1 MKCTTY
7 LTKIHTKMTSAQY
20 KLAINTINTRLYIPY
35 QRDGVQWMLGMEGQT
50 SGPKGGFLCD
60 EMGLGKTVQLIST
73 MLGNPKQRTLIVVP
87 KSIITQWVEEIKRF
101 APTLSV
107 RVFDGPGRALD
118 YELLTAPGRYSVTI
132 APYTLLSVHGGD
144 EDARTP
150 LHNCR
155 WDRVI
160 LDEAHEIR
168 NKRSKIFKN
177 VCRLKT
183 DIKWIVTGTPVFN
196 SMEDFV
202 SLCAFLG
209 LSRNFV
215 QGRTREIKDV
225 YILRRTKEDLVKLNE
240 RLRLP
245 PCTFDNVELEMFDE
259 EKSLYEFVFLE
270 AQGIIQDAFR
280 GPVQSLNSKNMIILE
295 CLLRARQCMIWPQMY
310 LDGVAQKNETEATK
324 WTGRSNKMETLFKMI
339 SEHPDEKTLIFCQ
352 FRGEMNYI
360 QSQMTCPVFRIDG
373 SVSKEMRTQQI
384 EGFKKAGPGAVF
396 IIQIK
401 SGGQGLNLQEAT
413 RVYITAPAWNP
424 ATELQAIGRS
434 HRMGQTQA
442 VHVKKLVYKE
452 CPRFVSVEEEMMA
465 LQGHK
470 SLVCSEVLN
479 DDRIKSQIPVNRT
492 TDKISILDI
501 KKIFRA

>member
-1 MKCTTY
+1 
-7 LTKIHTKMTSAQY
+7 MTSAQY

-101 APTLSV
+101 APTLGV
-107 RVFDGPGRALD
+107 RVFEGPGRVLD
-118 YELLTAPGRYSVTI
+118 YELLTTPGRCSVTI

-144 EDARTP
+144 EDAKTP

-245 PCTFDNVELEMFDE
+245 PCTFDNIELEMFDE

-310 LDGVAQKNETEATK
+310 LDGVAQKNETEATR

-339 SEHPDEKTLIFCQ
+339 AEHPDEKTLVFCQ

-373 SVSKEMRTQQI
+373 SVSKETRVQQI

>member
-1 MKCTTY
+1 VKCTTY

-35 QRDGVQWMLGMEGQT
+35 QRDGVQWMLGMEGQA

-245 PCTFDNVELEMFDE
+245 PCTFDNIELEMFDE

-280 GPVQSLNSKNMIILE
+280 GPIQSLNSKNMIILE

-310 LDGVAQKNETEATK
+310 LDGVAQKNETEATR

-339 SEHPDEKTLIFCQ
+339 AEHPDEKTLIFCQ

-360 QSQMTCPVFRIDG
+360 QSRMTCPVFRIDG

-384 EGFKKAGPGAVF
+384 EGFKKAEPGAVF

>member
-1 MKCTTY
+1 M
-7 LTKIHTKMTSAQY
+7 ISEQY

-35 QRDGVQWMLGMEGQT
+35 QRDGVQWMLGMENQA

-73 MLGNPKQRTLIVVP
+73 ILGNPKQRTLIVVP
-87 KSIITQWVEEIKRF
+87 KSIITQWVEEIRRF
-101 APTLSV
+101 APTLHV
-107 RVFDGPGRALD
+107 RVFDGPKRDLD
-118 YELLTAPGRYSVTI
+118 YELLTSPGKCSVTI

-155 WDRVI
+155 WDRII

-168 NKRSKIFKN
+168 NKRSKVFKN

-215 QGRTREIKDV
+215 QGRSREIKDV

-245 PCTFDNVELEMFDE
+245 PCTFDNVELDMFEE

-270 AQGIIQDAFR
+270 AQSIIQDAFR
-280 GPVQSLNSKNMIILE
+280 DAQTLNSKNMIILE

-310 LDGVAQKNETEATK
+310 LNGVAQKNETEPTR
-324 WTGRSNKMETLFKMI
+324 WTGRSNKMETLFRLLA
-339 SEHPDEKTLIFCQ
+339 EHPSEKTLIFCQ

-360 QSQMTCPVFRIDG
+360 QSQLSCPVFRIDG
-373 SVSKEMRTQQI
+373 SVSKEVRVQQI

-442 VHVKKLVYKE
+442 VHVKKLIYKE

>member
-1 MKCTTY
+1 
-7 LTKIHTKMTSAQY
+7 MTSAQY

-35 QRDGVQWMLGMEGQT
+35 QRDGVQWMLGMEGQV

-107 RVFDGPGRALD
+107 RVFDGPGRDLD
-118 YELLTAPGRYSVTI
+118 YDLLTTPGKCSVTV

-144 EDARTP
+144 EDAKTP

-209 LSRNFV
+209 LSKNFV
-215 QGRTREIKDV
+215 QGRTKEIKDV

-245 PCTFDNVELEMFDE
+245 PCTFENVELEMFDE

-270 AQGIIQDAFR
+270 AQGIIQEVFR
-280 GPVQSLNSKNMIILE
+280 GAVQSLNSKNMIILE

-339 SEHPDEKTLIFCQ
+339 AEHPDEKTLVFCQ
-352 FRGEMNYI
+352 FKGEMNYI
-360 QSQMTCPVFRIDG
+360 QSQLTCPVFRIDG
-373 SVSKEMRTQQI
+373 SVPKEMRVQQI

-442 VHVKKLVYKE
+442 VHVKKLIYKE

-492 TDKISILDI
+492 TEKISILDI

>member
-1 MKCTTY
+1 
-7 LTKIHTKMTSAQY
+7 MTSAQY

-107 RVFDGPGRALD
+107 RVFDGPGRDLD
-118 YELLTAPGRYSVTI
+118 YDLLTTPGKCSVTV

-144 EDARTP
+144 EDAKTP

-215 QGRTREIKDV
+215 QGRTKEIKDV

-245 PCTFDNVELEMFDE
+245 PCTFENVELEMFDE

-270 AQGIIQDAFR
+270 AQGIIQEVFR
-280 GPVQSLNSKNMIILE
+280 GAVQSLNSKNMIILE

-339 SEHPDEKTLIFCQ
+339 AEHPDEKTLVFCQ
-352 FRGEMNYI
+352 FKGEMNYI
-360 QSQMTCPVFRIDG
+360 QSQLTCPVFRIDG
-373 SVSKEMRTQQI
+373 SVPKEMRVQQI

-442 VHVKKLVYKE
+442 VHVKKLIYKE

-492 TDKISILDI
+492 TEKISILDI

>member
-35 QRDGVQWMLGMEGQT
+35 QRDGVQWMLGMEGQA

-73 MLGNPKQRTLIVVP
+73 MLGNPKQRTLIIVP

-202 SLCAFLG
+202 SLCTFLG

-245 PCTFDNVELEMFDE
+245 PCTFDNIELEMFDE

-310 LDGVAQKNETEATK
+310 LDGVAQKNETEATR

-360 QSQMTCPVFRIDG
+360 QSRMTCPVFRIDG

>member
-1 MKCTTY
+1 VRLNNY
-7 LTKIHTKMTSAQY
+7 PTKIHTKMTSAQY

-107 RVFDGPGRALD
+107 RVFDGPGRDLD
-118 YELLTAPGRYSVTI
+118 YDLLTTPGKCSVTV

-144 EDARTP
+144 EDAKTP

-202 SLCAFLG
+202 SLCTFLG

-245 PCTFDNVELEMFDE
+245 PCTFENVELEMFDE

-270 AQGIIQDAFR
+270 AQGIIQEVFR
-280 GPVQSLNSKNMIILE
+280 GAVQSLNSKNMIILE

-324 WTGRSNKMETLFKMI
+324 WTGRSKKMETLFKMI
-339 SEHPDEKTLIFCQ
+339 AEHPDEKTLVFCQ
-352 FRGEMNYI
+352 FKGEMNYI
-360 QSQMTCPVFRIDG
+360 QSQLTCPVFRIDG
-373 SVSKEMRTQQI
+373 SVPKEMRVQQI

-442 VHVKKLVYKE
+442 VHVKKLIYKE

-492 TDKISILDI
+492 TEKISILDI

>member
-1 MKCTTY
+1 
-7 LTKIHTKMTSAQY
+7 
-20 KLAINTINTRLYIPY
+20 
-35 QRDGVQWMLGMEGQT
+35 MLGMEGQA

-73 MLGNPKQRTLIVVP
+73 MLGNPKQRTLIIVP

-202 SLCAFLG
+202 SLCTFLG

-245 PCTFDNVELEMFDE
+245 PCTFDNIELEMFDE

-310 LDGVAQKNETEATK
+310 LDGVAQKNETEATR

-360 QSQMTCPVFRIDG
+360 QSRMTCPVFRIDG

>member
-1 MKCTTY
+1 VKCTTY
-7 LTKIHTKMTSAQY
+7 LTRIHTKMTSAQY

-101 APTLSV
+101 APTLGV
-107 RVFDGPGRALD
+107 RVFEGPGRVLD
-118 YELLTAPGRYSVTI
+118 YELLTTPGRCSVTI

-144 EDARTP
+144 EDAKTP

-245 PCTFDNVELEMFDE
+245 PCTFDNIELEMFDE

-310 LDGVAQKNETEATK
+310 LDGVAQKNETEATR

-339 SEHPDEKTLIFCQ
+339 AEHPDEKTLVFCQ

-373 SVSKEMRTQQI
+373 SVSKETRVQQI

>member
-1 MKCTTY
+1 
-7 LTKIHTKMTSAQY
+7 MTSAQY

-270 AQGIIQDAFR
+270 AQGIIQDVFR